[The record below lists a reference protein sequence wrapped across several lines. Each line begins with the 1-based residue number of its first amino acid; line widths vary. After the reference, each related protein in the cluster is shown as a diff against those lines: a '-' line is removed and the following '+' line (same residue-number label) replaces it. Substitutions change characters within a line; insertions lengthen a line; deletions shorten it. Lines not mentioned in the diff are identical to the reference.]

1 MSPVYQ
7 EGQNITPYP
16 GCPAALKCVPENYC
30 TLGGI
35 ASDSPVELTNEFLL
49 SRVPLTVGQGLTER
63 SLLKFKTLYYDSL
76 CHYFF
81 SGLS

>member
-7 EGQNITPYP
+7 EGHNVTPYP

-49 SRVPLTVGQGLTER
+49 SRVPLTVG
-63 SLLKFKTLYYDSL
+63 
-76 CHYFF
+76 
-81 SGLS
+81 